1 MSCAMYVEF
10 VLPLQ
15 WKQIISY
22 KKGIDSNERGGLIK
36 LLDTSCFLAK

>member
-1 MSCAMYVEF
+1 MSCAIYIRF

-22 KKGIDSNERGGLIK
+22 KEGIDSNEQGGLIK

>member
-1 MSCAMYVEF
+1 MYVGF

-22 KKGIDSNERGGLIK
+22 KEGIDSNERGGLIK
-36 LLDTSCFLAK
+36 LPDTSCFLAK

>member
-1 MSCAMYVEF
+1 MSRAMYVGF

-22 KKGIDSNERGGLIK
+22 KEGIDSNEQGDLIK

>member
-1 MSCAMYVEF
+1 MYMRV

-22 KKGIDSNERGGLIK
+22 KKGIDSNEQGGLIK

>member
-1 MSCAMYVEF
+1 MSYAIYIGF

-15 WKQIISY
+15 WKQIIDH
-22 KKGIDSNERGGLIK
+22 KEGIDSNERGGLIK